1 MRARLLSASILTFVL
16 VAIAMVYRG
25 PRGTGLPA
33 FVSPEV
39 AMALGHAEA
48 TAYARRE
55 LPPSKRSHQLPN
67 GESTVLTLDAIDALR
82 EARQAVVRLA
92 VTHRLGDSSRTSH
105 GSGVLVEAGRFVLT
119 AGHVVADV
127 ADPAAAEITVYLPQ
141 PLRSGRSDAEF
152 SARVVEWRHGDD
164 AQGVMQDW
172 ALLEVVAPMVDMP
185 SATIATAASSSLR
198 FCYGFPTQL
207 GLDGE
212 GHVVPWQP
220 SRCLEPLLTIV
231 EPSTN
236 DPTNV
241 RMPLF
246 TPLAGCLSHAGQS
259 GGPVFDANGSVV
271 HVISGNNTWW
281 HGAQHQ
287 HWIRAASLDAAI
299 AALARLRKGRGE
311 PR

>member
-1 MRARLLSASILTFVL
+1 MRASLLSAAILTFVL
-16 VAIAMVYRG
+16 VAIAMVCSG
-25 PRGTGLPA
+25 PRHTGLPA

-55 LPPSKRSHQLPN
+55 LPPSKRSHLLPN
-67 GESTVLTLDAIDALR
+67 GENTVLTLDAIDALR

-127 ADPAAAEITVYLPQ
+127 ADPTAAEITLYLPR
-141 PLRSGRSDAEF
+141 PLRSGSSDAEL
-152 SARVVEWRHGDD
+152 SARVVDWRHGED
-164 AQGVMQDW
+164 AQGVIQDW
-172 ALLEVVAPMVDMP
+172 ALLEVVAPMDDMP

-198 FCYGFPTQL
+198 FCYGFPTRL

-231 EPSTN
+231 EPSTI
-236 DPTNV
+236 DPANV

-246 TPLAGCLSHAGQS
+246 TPLAGCLSHGGQS

-271 HVISGNNTWW
+271 HVISGNSTWW

>member
-1 MRARLLSASILTFVL
+1 M
-16 VAIAMVYRG
+16 
-25 PRGTGLPA
+25 
-33 FVSPEV
+33 
-39 AMALGHAEA
+39 
-48 TAYARRE
+48 
-55 LPPSKRSHQLPN
+55 
-67 GESTVLTLDAIDALR
+67 DAIDALR

-119 AGHVVADV
+119 TGHVVADV
-127 ADPAAAEITVYLPQ
+127 ADPTAAEITVYLPRA
-141 PLRSGRSDAEF
+141 LRSGRSDAEL
-152 SARVVEWRHGDD
+152 SARVVDWRHGDD
-164 AQGVMQDW
+164 AQGVIHDW
-172 ALLEVVAPMVDMP
+172 ALLEVVAPMDDMP

-198 FCYGFPTQL
+198 FYYGFPTQL

-231 EPSTN
+231 EPTTN
-236 DPTNV
+236 DPANV

-246 TPLAGCLSHAGQS
+246 TPLAGCLTHGGQS

-271 HVISGNNTWW
+271 HEISGNNTWW